1 MAVTTVLIVAS
12 LVAIASA
19 GFPGFPWPD
28 NDDVFP
34 PLPVPMFRFPPI
46 PRPRSMNGMPNF
58 PMPFFPPFPKFK
70 FPKMPTYED
79 IANAKP
85 GQGGTYTGVVVSS
98 KSEMRRDEEG
108 NLVKTGGS
116 TILINNDGN
125 VKIEKSGDSPPELA
139 TRNNGEDDEQIENK
153 NENTQSSE
161 SIEST
166 EFFEFDVPQP
176 KPLNHNNRFKK
187 FEFNFEPLNPERL
200 KKIVPGENEYFKGK
214 SVRSHSHS
222 SNVNGVVNQEAS
234 VIRVENDNGKV
245 NEETISFRKG
255 PER

>member
-19 GFPGFPWPD
+19 GFPGFPWPE

-34 PLPVPMFRFPPI
+34 PLPVP
-46 PRPRSMNGMPNF
+46 
-58 PMPFFPPFPKFK
+58 
-70 FPKMPTYED
+70 
-79 IANAKP
+79 
-85 GQGGTYTGVVVSS
+85 
-98 KSEMRRDEEG
+98 
-108 NLVKTGGS
+108 
-116 TILINNDGN
+116 
-125 VKIEKSGDSPPELA
+125 
-139 TRNNGEDDEQIENK
+139 
-153 NENTQSSE
+153 
-161 SIEST
+161 
-166 EFFEFDVPQP
+166 FFEFDAPQP

-214 SVRSHSHS
+214 SVRSHSYS

>member
-1 MAVTTVLIVAS
+1 MAVTTVVIVAS
-12 LVAIASA
+12 LVAVASA
-19 GFPGFPWPD
+19 GFPGFPWPE

-46 PRPRSMNGMPNF
+46 PRARSMNGMPNF

-70 FPKMPTYED
+70 FPKMPSFED

-85 GQGGTYTGVVVSS
+85 GQGGTYSGVVVST
-98 KSEMRRDEEG
+98 KSEMRRDDEG

-125 VKIEKSGDSPPELA
+125 VKIEKSGDSPPEIA
-139 TRNNGEDDEQIENK
+139 TRNNG
-153 NENTQSSE
+153 
-161 SIEST
+161 
-166 EFFEFDVPQP
+166 FFEFDAPQP

-214 SVRSHSHS
+214 SVRSHSYT